1 MTLAMVLLENIAVR
15 VAAQARA
22 VVVVVIL
29 HVARYVVTL
38 VERLVHV
45 AAQASLTLLILPILA
60 DLAVRRAPPKLGEYL
75 GAIGGLLPAPVR
87 DVLGQQTVITMIAA
101 SLLVSV
107 IVPFILDLVDEL
119 YRVRALRRARREA
132 KRAAAGRARGRLKQM
147 NSALNLQSALR
158 LKMKPE

>member
-22 VVVVVIL
+22 VVVLLL
-29 HVARYVVTL
+29 HVARYVGTL
-38 VERLVHV
+38 AERLVHV
-45 AAQASLTLLILPILA
+45 AAQASLTLLVLPILT

-132 KRAAAGRARGRLKQM
+132 KRAAAGRAHGRLKQM
-147 NSALNLQSALR
+147 NSALNLQQSAL
-158 LKMKPE
+158 LKMKRE